1 MIDQKPGMRST
12 SLNERR
18 QRPRLQT
25 TTEGWIIPDAAWT
38 DERLVDPECE
48 PWEVRITDISRN
60 GVGFEST
67 QRLQT
72 GEMFRVRIG
81 RGPMRLARR
90 IRIVNCR
97 AGSNGHY
104 AIGAQFIATEQ
115 NN

>member
-1 MIDQKPGMRST
+1 M
-12 SLNERR
+12 
-18 QRPRLQT
+18 QT
-25 TTEGWIIPDAAWT
+25 TTEGWIVPDSVYADHQST
-38 DERLVDPECE
+38 DAECE
-48 PWEVRITDISRN
+48 PWEVRVTDISRN

-67 QRLQT
+67 QRLRV
-72 GEMFRVRIG
+72 GDVHRVRIG

-104 AIGAQFIATEQ
+104 SIGAHFVATEQ